1 MGKLAEIILESLPAY
16 KAEYNISAQQAKA
29 CGSITKCRTGELGW
43 VAANC
48 GCGYAALL
56 PASCRDRHCPS
67 CQNEASLAWRES
79 YAAKLPEVP
88 TYHGVF
94 TVPTPLHPFF
104 RRKPRE
110 MYNLLFDCV
119 RATLQAFC
127 DRDPRLS
134 GVKLGLLALLH
145 TWGSQLQFHPHLHL
159 LICGGGLT
167 AEGRWKALDPRK
179 AYLFNV
185 RALSRV
191 FRGKLLQAIERELE
205 ADPGGFAAPAEQM
218 RSLLRQA
225 ALKRWRVFIQRSRSS
240 ALGALNYLGR
250 YSHRVAVAE
259 SRLLR
264 TGPDTLELMF
274 RREKGPAPA
283 PKVRFSDTEF
293 LRRFLQ
299 HILPPGFR
307 KIRAYGFLAKGWQTA
322 LRAAPSSRPPRPAPV
337 TPRGRECPRCAGEL
351 LYKVLDLRLPLC
363 HAPP

>member
-1 MGKLAEIILESLPAY
+1 MGKLAEIILDALPAY
-16 KAEYNISAQQAKA
+16 KAEYNITPQQAKA

-43 VAANC
+43 VSASC
-48 GCGYAALL
+48 GCGYAALI

-94 TVPTPLHPFF
+94 TVPAPLHRFF
-104 RRKPRE
+104 RCKPRR
-110 MYNLLFDCV
+110 MYNLLFACV
-119 RATLQAFC
+119 HATLQAFC
-127 DRDPRLS
+127 DRDPRLA

-167 AEGRWKALDPRK
+167 ADGRWKALDPRK
-179 AYLFNV
+179 AYLFNI

-205 ADPGGFAAPAEQM
+205 ADPGGYAAPAEQM

-264 TGPDTLELMF
+264 TEPGIVEVLR
-274 RREKGPAPA
+274 RREKGPVGPPLA
-283 PKVRFSDTEF
+283 RMSDTE
-293 LRRFLQ
+293 LVRRFLQ
-299 HILPPGFR
+299 HILPAGFR
-307 KIRAYGFLAKGWQTA
+307 KVRAYGFLAKGWQAA
-322 LRAAPSSRPPRPAPV
+322 LRAAPSSRTPQPAP
-337 TPRGRECPRCAGEL
+337 TPSHDRQCPQCGGEL
-351 LYKVLDLRLPLC
+351 RYKVLDLRLPLC